1 MRQLFYLFIIA
12 LLFASCKSSSPIVIS
27 KSKTEKESTETKKE
41 NSSKIVKKLVRT
53 ATDKVGTKYKSGG
66 TTNDGYDCSGLMYS
80 TFKKYN
86 IEIPRSSTNMAKV
99 GKKINFNRAK
109 KGDLI
114 FFKTNGQSFI
124 NHVGMI
130 VEISGDE
137 IKFVHSSTQKGVI
150 ISSTE
155 EPYYKKTFAQ
165 INRMI

>member
-1 MRQLFYLFIIA
+1 MKQLFYLFIIA
-12 LLFASCKSSSPIVIS
+12 ILFASCKSSSPIVTS
-27 KSKTEKESTETKKE
+27 KSKTEKESTESKKE
-41 NSSKIVKKLVRT
+41 NSSKIVKKLIRT

-80 TFKKYN
+80 TFKKYD
-86 IEIPRSSTNMAKV
+86 IEIPRSSTDMAKL
-99 GKKINFNRAK
+99 GKKISRNRAK

-114 FFKTNGQSFI
+114 FFKTNGKSFI

-130 VEISGDE
+130 IEISGDE

-150 ISSTE
+150 ISSTD

-165 INRMI
+165 INRML